1 MSWNERHSRSEHLAI
16 DADVARKRGDG
27 RVAEA
32 LYRRA
37 AAEESAALEELS
49 ADKQRTRGITAVSAV
64 ALWYK
69 GRDYTAAEHAAHSYL
84 AVGKL
89 PTFAEVQLRDLLSA
103 IWTTSAAEAAG
114 ITFVPGDV
122 LVSIKGGQVIHGGA
136 PLDLIVRKVEGI
148 QSVLFRT
155 VEMLMEL
162 PVRKRGYPST
172 DIQSMFKPWLFQAP
186 AGSYQFAVRM
196 QEPTQHELPLWE
208 ANRPRIENV
217 TSTFFRVLRATAK
230 GREEDLSA
238 IVKSEDYRGAFLG
251 LARNLA
257 PAGKTFERL
266 EVRDA
271 STPSEPLV
279 TMVADTRQ
287 ELNAALRKL
296 RPRNKQTEPS
306 EPVKIE
312 GVLRAL
318 HLDKDWLEVTV
329 AVRTPGQEE
338 HVKIHEA
345 NEVLDDVVGPMVNR
359 KVLVTAVRS
368 GSRFLY
374 RDIELEE

>member
-1 MSWNERHSRSEHLAI
+1 VSWNEHHSRSEHLA
-16 DADVARKRGDG
+16 AEAETARRRGDATT
-27 RVAEA
+27 AEA
-32 LYRRA
+32 LYRKA
-37 AAEESAALEELS
+37 ATEEGAALAALS
-49 ADKQRTRGITAVSAV
+49 DDKHRTRGITAVSAV

-69 GRDYTAAEHAAHSYL
+69 GREYGAAERAAHSYL
-84 AVGKL
+84 AVRSL
-89 PTFAEVQLRDLLSA
+89 PDFAEVQLRDLLSV
-103 IWTTSAAEAAG
+103 IWTTSAAEKAG
-114 ITFVPGDV
+114 ITFMPGDV
-122 LVSIKGGQVIHGGA
+122 LVSVKGGQVIHGGA

-162 PVRKRGYPST
+162 PVRKRGYPSANV
-172 DIQSMFKPWLFQAP
+172 QSMFKPWLFQAP

-196 QEPTQHELPLWE
+196 QEPAQHELPLWE
-208 ANRPRIENV
+208 ASRPKIENV
-217 TSTFFRVLRATAK
+217 TRTFFRVLQAAA
-230 GREEDLSA
+230 GGSAEELSA

-271 STPSEPLV
+271 STPWEPIV
-279 TMVADTRQ
+279 TLLADTRQ
-287 ELNAALRKL
+287 ELNATLRRL
-296 RPRNKQTEPS
+296 RPRKQTEPGEQVS
-306 EPVKIE
+306 IQ

-318 HLDKDWLEVTV
+318 HLDQDWLEVTV
-329 AVRTPGQEE
+329 KDRPPNHPEQ
-338 HVKIHEA
+338 HLRIYEA
-345 NEVLDDVVGPMVNR
+345 NEALDDVVGPMVNR

-368 GSRFLY
+368 GARYLY

>member
-1 MSWNERHSRSEHLAI
+1 VSWNEHHSLSEQLATE
-16 DADVARKRGDG
+16 AESARRRGDHSS
-27 RVAEA
+27 AET
-32 LYRRA
+32 LYRKA
-37 AAEESAALEELS
+37 AAEESAALATLS
-49 ADKQRTRGITAVSAV
+49 DDRRRTRGITAVSVV

-69 GRDYTAAEHAAHSYL
+69 GHDYTAAEQAAHSYL
-84 AVGKL
+84 AVRSL
-89 PTFAEVQLRDLLSA
+89 PEFAEVQLRDLLSA
-103 IWTTSAAEAAG
+103 IWTTSAAEKAG

-122 LVSIKGGQVIHGGA
+122 LVSVKGGQVIHGGA

-162 PVRKRGYPST
+162 PARKRGYPSAE
-172 DIQSMFKPWLFQAP
+172 IQSMFKPWLFQAP

-196 QEPTQHELPLWE
+196 QEPAQHALPLWE
-208 ANRPRIENV
+208 VTRPKIENV
-217 TSTFFRVLRATAK
+217 TRTFFRVLRATAK
-230 GREEDLSA
+230 GRVEELSA

-271 STPSEPLV
+271 STPWEPVV
-279 TMVADTRQ
+279 TLLADTRQ
-287 ELNAALRKL
+287 ELNATLRTL
-296 RPRNKQTEPS
+296 RPRKQTELGEQVS
-306 EPVKIE
+306 IR

-318 HLDKDWLEVTV
+318 HLDQDWLEVTV
-329 AVRTPGQEE
+329 AETPAHHPEQ
-338 HVKIHEA
+338 HLRISEA
-345 NEVLDDVVGPMVNR
+345 NEALDDVVGPMVNR

-368 GSRFLY
+368 GARYLY